1 MWLQLY
7 AKKHND
13 VGLMVEV
20 MKLLKRNDLPYQ
32 SGTADIVFRYIIDHK
47 RCFVLF
53 AFPYSSYSKNFYTTM
68 LIGWTLISE
77 ISSSYGLV
85 GWGCDKFQVSTFN
98 FGMVGIYPNQYNCLR
113 IKLCAAKQ
121 LRKAVCAFCGQC
133 ITELHYWL
141 PTHRTRVM
149 ISSTRKHFLVHKYV
163 YMACFHVLSCLA
175 SPYEVFCLLKFV
187 NHSPQLM
194 CNGCPVHKIW
204 WTSIALVCFVFNK
217 VLILSLSWLIAA
229 FVTIQI
235 TGN

>member
-85 GWGCDKFQVSTFN
+85 GWGCDKFQVST
-98 FGMVGIYPNQYNCLR
+98 L
-113 IKLCAAKQ
+113 
-121 LRKAVCAFCGQC
+121 
-133 ITELHYWL
+133 T
-141 PTHRTRVM
+141 
-149 ISSTRKHFLVHKYV
+149 LVWWEFIQINVTV
-163 YMACFHVLSCLA
+163 YGLSCVLP
-175 SPYEVFCLLKFV
+175 SSWERLFVPSVGSVLLSYIIDYPHIGLVWWYQAQESTFLCINMYTWRV
-187 NHSPQLM
+187 SM
-194 CNGCPVHKIW
+194 CWV
-204 WTSIALVCFVFNK
+204 V
-217 VLILSLSWLIAA
+217 
-229 FVTIQI
+229 
-235 TGN
+235 